1 MVPAEDV
8 LTLLPH
14 RAPMLMVDRVLELRE
29 DGCTA
34 LKNISHSEPCFQ
46 GHFPGN
52 PIFPGVLIIE
62 ALAQTCA
69 LWLNRDGSGMLP
81 IFAGI
86 ASASFRRKVQPGDRL
101 RFADGTL
108 RRVSLVR
115 GSGAFSGKDPS
126 KVDRSA
132 CYAARYVA
140 KNLVAAGLADECE
153 VALAYAI
160 GVAQPV
166 SVQVSTFGTG
176 KLPEDE
182 LGRLVRKH
190 FDLSPDGIIRML
202 DLRRPIYRQTAA
214 YGHFGRTDIDLPWEH
229 TDKAELLRQD
239 AAL

>member
-46 GHFPGN
+46 GQFPGN

-86 ASASFRRKVQPGDRL
+86 ASASFRRKVQPGDQL
-101 RFADGTL
+101 TLSARF
-108 RRVSLVR
+108 VSERKGFYTFRTEAAVE
-115 GSGAFSGKDPS
+115 GQC
-126 KVDRSA
+126 A
-132 CYAARYVA
+132 C
-140 KNLVAAGLADECE
+140 
-153 VALAYAI
+153 
-160 GVAQPV
+160 Q
-166 SVQVSTFGTG
+166 
-176 KLPEDE
+176 
-182 LGRLVRKH
+182 
-190 FDLSPDGIIRML
+190 
-202 DLRRPIYRQTAA
+202 
-214 YGHFGRTDIDLPWEH
+214 
-229 TDKAELLRQD
+229 AELVVCYKD
-239 AAL
+239 A

>member
-34 LKNISHSEPCFQ
+34 LKNISHSETCFQ

-86 ASASFRRKVQPGDRL
+86 ASASFRRKVQPGDQL
-101 RFADGTL
+101 TLSARF
-108 RRVSLVR
+108 VSERKGFYTFRTEAAVE
-115 GSGAFSGKDPS
+115 GQC
-126 KVDRSA
+126 A
-132 CYAARYVA
+132 C
-140 KNLVAAGLADECE
+140 
-153 VALAYAI
+153 
-160 GVAQPV
+160 Q
-166 SVQVSTFGTG
+166 
-176 KLPEDE
+176 
-182 LGRLVRKH
+182 
-190 FDLSPDGIIRML
+190 
-202 DLRRPIYRQTAA
+202 
-214 YGHFGRTDIDLPWEH
+214 
-229 TDKAELLRQD
+229 AELVVCYKD
-239 AAL
+239 A